1 MIQPHEETVDP
12 LYSISLRRV
21 FKLMLKIKAL
31 ISPDAQIRS
40 RRFDWLSVGERSS
53 SNLKTRFSSKSV
65 PMVSVKQTMTKL
77 LGPPYKSLC
86 VNKADT
92 DLKYF
97 DHYTEKHCFYE
108 CSVEIIG
115 PTFHQGYPNWVK
127 QWYGRL
133 R

>member
-21 FKLMLKIKAL
+21 FKLRLKIKAHN
-31 ISPDAQIRS
+31 SPDTQIRS
-40 RRFDWLSVGERSS
+40 RRFDWLSVGERLS

-115 PTFHQGYPNWVK
+115 PALHQGYTNRVK

>member
-1 MIQPHEETVDP
+1 
-12 LYSISLRRV
+12 
-21 FKLMLKIKAL
+21 
-31 ISPDAQIRS
+31 
-40 RRFDWLSVGERSS
+40 
-53 SNLKTRFSSKSV
+53 
-65 PMVSVKQTMTKL
+65 MTKL

-115 PTFHQGYPNWVK
+115 PTPHQRAGT
-127 QWYGRL
+127 GL
-133 R
+133 RVPDYVIYEKEKLFKDLSRKSCRVWM